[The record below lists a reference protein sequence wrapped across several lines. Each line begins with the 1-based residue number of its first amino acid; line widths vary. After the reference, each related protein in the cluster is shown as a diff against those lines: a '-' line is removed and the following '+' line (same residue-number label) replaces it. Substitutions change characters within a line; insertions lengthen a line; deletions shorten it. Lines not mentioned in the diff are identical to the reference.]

1 LRKSYSITQ
10 GSSFAEQ
17 AQRAVLD
24 SQGDEHSLLQ
34 KTNALRWDSKKKNFV
49 RGLGTD
55 NKKLITTESG
65 TKIPATYKSGR

>member
-1 LRKSYSITQ
+1 LHKSYSITQ

-24 SQGDEHSLLQ
+24 SQGHEHSLLQ

-49 RGLGTD
+49 RGSGID